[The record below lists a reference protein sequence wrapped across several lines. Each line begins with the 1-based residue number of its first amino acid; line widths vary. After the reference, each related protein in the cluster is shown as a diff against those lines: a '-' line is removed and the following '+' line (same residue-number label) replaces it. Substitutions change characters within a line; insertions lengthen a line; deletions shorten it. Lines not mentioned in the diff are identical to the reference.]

1 MAKKA
6 VKKTAATKTEKANKS
21 EKATKKEKAKPVTAK
36 SSKETK
42 AKDSKPV
49 VKSAKNE
56 DAEKSARAPKLTL
69 VTEPDN
75 DSESIENES
84 EENVKT
90 VKAAK
95 PKAVKISAAQK
106 KADKLSS
113 EASAQWADLHQKYGS
128 EKPQVYDMKAQ
139 FEANKPLQ
147 HKVLGWGWIMSVEND
162 RLEVMF
168 QDGKRMLIS
177 NYKPR

>member
-6 VKKTAATKTEKANKS
+6 AKKTAAKTEKVSKS
-21 EKATKKEKAKPVTAK
+21 EKSTKKEKAKPLSTK

-49 VKSAKNE
+49 AKAAKNE
-56 DAEKSARAPKLTL
+56 DAEKPARAPKLTL
-69 VTEPDN
+69 IKDVEN
-75 DSESIENES
+75 DSESTEKDS
-84 EENVKT
+84 EENIKPAKV
-90 VKAAK
+90 AK

-113 EASAQWADLHQKYGS
+113 EASAQWADLHQKYSS

>member
-6 VKKTAATKTEKANKS
+6 AKKTASAKTEKASKS
-21 EKATKKEKAKPVTAK
+21 TKKEKAKPLSAK

-42 AKDSKPV
+42 AKDSKPTAKPA
-49 VKSAKNE
+49 KSE
-56 DAEKSARAPKLTL
+56 DGEKSARAPKLTL
-69 VTEPDN
+69 IA
-75 DSESIENES
+75 DSESDSES
-84 EENVKT
+84 SGSDIEENIKPA
-90 VKAAK
+90 KAAK
-95 PKAVKISAAQK
+95 PKAVKISAAQR

-113 EASAQWADLHQKYGS
+113 EASAQWADLHQKYSS
-128 EKPQVYDMKAQ
+128 EKAQVYDMKAQ